1 MTAYRTHRIGAFILA
16 GLFGAA
22 PCTFSAALFTDAPGL
37 SQSARD
43 SLVAHYDG
51 RTGVTT
57 SNATSSTV
65 NSWAP
70 VDGNGNALSGM
81 EVTNTGHGTAP
92 DSHISYDGSSTL
104 TFTDPGS
111 GGRYLA
117 GTLANAQ
124 STDFTVFWLGHYE
137 ADAPFATSGNYAY
150 NIGSNDISHQR
161 DDGGGG
167 FRVEMYNGTTWA
179 GDDIQV
185 YDGIDTIWSTVITVD
200 SHTAYA
206 NGTNL
211 NIVGSP
217 TNNVDANAGIIMGSY
232 ASSGYDL
239 VGDMSQMIIFN
250 SALSNADRLAVE
262 SYIAAIPEPS
272 ATLLLGL
279 AALPF
284 LRRRRSRG

>member
-1 MTAYRTHRIGAFILA
+1 MIHYKTRRIGAFILA

-22 PCTFSAALFTDAPGL
+22 PCAFSAALFTDVPGL
-37 SQSARD
+37 SAGAQA

-51 RTGVTT
+51 RTGVAT
-57 SNATSSTV
+57 SNVTSSTV
-65 NSWAP
+65 NSWTP

-81 EVTNTGHGTAP
+81 VVTNTGHGTAA

-117 GTLANAQ
+117 GALSNAQ
-124 STDFTVFWLGHYE
+124 STDFTVLWRGHYE

-167 FRVEMYNGTTWA
+167 FRVEMYNGTTYA

-185 YDGIDTIWSTVITVD
+185 YDSIDTIWSTVITVN

-232 ASSGYDL
+232 SSSGYDL

-250 SALSNADRLAVE
+250 SALSDADRALVE
-262 SYIAAIPEPS
+262 DFLTTVPEPS
-272 ATLLLGL
+272 GTLLLGL
-279 AALPF
+279 AVLPF
-284 LRRRRSRG
+284 LMRRRTC